1 MFTIQL
7 FASTGVHS
15 FGFRFASLRD
25 AEKAAGILAR
35 AREFEWGRPSSFR
48 VLDAGTGALVIQ
60 GPLRKLPLPKA
71 APEWRQTLLIDQE
84 INPARNAFAIA

>member
-7 FASTGVHS
+7 FAPTGVHS
-15 FGFRFASLRD
+15 FGFRFASIRD
-25 AEKAAGILAR
+25 AEKAAGTTLAR

-71 APEWRQTLLIDQE
+71 APRGGRPYL
-84 INPARNAFAIA
+84 